1 MQGCMCMYVFMPR
14 WSTYTYIY
22 ICTFDMPAVSVF
34 VQKYI
39 LIYMCFF
46 LLGGD
51 LSDQSNTI
59 FAGRGAGHD
68 GPHPVVGIGMG

>member
-1 MQGCMCMYVFMPR
+1 
-14 WSTYTYIY
+14 
-22 ICTFDMPAVSVF
+22 MPAVSVF